1 MGIEAAPAMPR
12 TPDWAADALKRPT
25 PFNEAELMTLR
36 EFYTRWE
43 ALHAIPKDKLH
54 RKQAEEAATKLVEQ
68 AHILRRMYV

>member
-1 MGIEAAPAMPR
+1 MDSLTRLEKVDPRILSKPAPF
-12 TPDWAADALKRPT
+12 D
-25 PFNEAELMTLR
+25 EAELQTLR
-36 EFYTRWE
+36 TFYTRWE